1 MASLLHDLLGIVS
14 VAVISGGAWIQ
25 FETQMLAHLPHDQRL
40 TKLSILPTC
49 GTQFFQYT
57 TEWKRLYAEDF
68 TADEKTQI
76 IEALKKAVA
85 TPGFTVQKTWGE
97 TIEDRGSQVTFSA
110 LGQKAPL
117 DDKQE
122 WNPDFAKRKKIKA
135 ILDALIPQFS
145 VRIGGATSIDVTKP
159 GIDKAYGI
167 NKLRDILSISLR
179 EMIYIGDALFAG
191 GNDYPAEQ
199 AGVISIPVRDP
210 HETNRVIETLIAC
223 LDPNQQ
229 FQAFKADE

>member
-40 TKLSILPTC
+40 TRLSILPTC

-85 TPGFTVQKTWGE
+85 TPGFTVQKTWGK

-117 DDKQE
+117 DDKQ
-122 WNPDFAKRKKIKA
+122 K
-135 ILDALIPQFS
+135 
-145 VRIGGATSIDVTKP
+145 
-159 GIDKAYGI
+159 
-167 NKLRDILSISLR
+167 
-179 EMIYIGDALFAG
+179 
-191 GNDYPAEQ
+191 
-199 AGVISIPVRDP
+199 
-210 HETNRVIETLIAC
+210 
-223 LDPNQQ
+223 
-229 FQAFKADE
+229 